1 MLRKI
6 GFIGLGTVGR
16 HMAANLTKGSYEL
29 TVYDSDQ
36 PAVAELVALGAVAAS
51 SAAEAAKGR
60 DLVIAIVPEGDELGG
75 LFFGEQGI
83 LAGIDAGTIFA
94 DMGSH
99 SLETTLKMAEET
111 AKKKVM
117 YLDAPVWG
125 SKDHAANGLMTIV
138 IGGDPSLAGKCREPF
153 SFFGLNTIHVGQ
165 IGDATKMKF
174 IVNMVQAELVQ
185 VLAEGLVFGEKMGFH
200 ADKILEVLD
209 TRGVASPLFHL
220 KGRAM
225 ARGDFSRSLAL
236 KYVHEQL
243 QMVMT
248 AARLMGLNLPA
259 AEAATKVYE
268 QGVKAGLGEEDF
280 SAVIKVL
287 RKQS

>member
-1 MLRKI
+1 MLKKI

-16 HMAANLTKGSYEL
+16 HMAANLIKGSYEL
-29 TVYDSDQ
+29 TVFDSN
-36 PAVAELVALGAVAAS
+36 PEVVASLVTMGAKGAA

-60 DLVIAIVPEGDELGG
+60 DLVIAIVPEGDELDP
-75 LFFGEQGI
+75 LIFGKNGI
-83 LAGIDAGTIFA
+83 LAGLDPGTILA

-99 SLETTLKMAEET
+99 SLETTLKIAEDAT
-111 AKKKVM
+111 KKKVM

-125 SKDHAANGLMTIV
+125 SKEHAANGLLTI
-138 IGGDPSLAGKCREPF
+138 ITGGDPSLMGKCREPF
-153 SFFGLNTIHVGQ
+153 SYFGLNIIHVGQ
-165 IGDATKMKF
+165 VGDATKMKF
-174 IVNMVQAELVQ
+174 IVNLVQAELVQ
-185 VLAEGLVFGEKMGFH
+185 VLAEGLVFGEKMGFN

-243 QMVMT
+243 HMVMS
-248 AARLMGLNLPA
+248 AARLVGLTLPA
-259 AEAATKVYE
+259 AEAASKVYE
-268 QGVKAGLGEEDF
+268 EAVEAGWGEEDF

-287 RKQS
+287 RK

>member
-16 HMAANLTKGSYEL
+16 HMAANLTKGNYEL
-29 TVYDSDQ
+29 TVFDTD
-36 PAVAELVALGAVAAS
+36 AEAMNELVAQGAIAAHT
-51 SAAEAAKGR
+51 AAEAATDR
-60 DLVIAIVPEGDELGG
+60 DLVIAIVPEGEELGQI
-75 LFFGEQGI
+75 FFGEHGLLSGI
-83 LAGIDAGTIFA
+83 GGGTILA

-99 SLETTLKMAEET
+99 SLETTMKMADES
-111 AKKKVM
+111 AKKRVL

-125 SKDHAANGLMTIV
+125 SKEHAANGLLTI
-138 IGGDPSLAGKCREPF
+138 ITGGDPSLVGRCREPF
-153 SFFGLNTIHVGQ
+153 SCFGLNIIHVGQ
-165 IGDATKMKF
+165 VGDATKMKF

-185 VLAEGLVFGEKMGFH
+185 VLAEGLVFGDKMGFT

-225 ARGDFSRSLAL
+225 ARGEFTRSLAL

-243 QMVMT
+243 HMVLD
-248 AARLMGLNLPA
+248 AARQLGLNLPA
-259 AEAATKVYE
+259 AEASCKVY
-268 QGVKAGLGEEDF
+268 GKAVEGGWGEEDF
-280 SAVIKVL
+280 SAVIKAL
-287 RKQS
+287 R

>member
-29 TVYDSDQ
+29 TVFDTNRE
-36 PAVAELVALGAVAAS
+36 AVADLVALGAKGAA

-60 DLVIAIVPEGDELGG
+60 DMVIAIVPEGDELGP
-75 LFFGEQGI
+75 LFFGESGI
-83 LAGIDAGTIFA
+83 LAGIDAGTILA

-99 SLETTLKMAEET
+99 SLETTMKMSDESAR
-111 AKKKVM
+111 KKVL

-125 SKDHAANGLMTIV
+125 SKDHAANGLLTI
-138 IGGDPSLAGKCREPF
+138 ITGGDSSLVGKCREPF
-153 SFFGLNTIHVGQ
+153 SFFGLNIIHVGQ

-174 IVNMVQAELVQ
+174 IVNLVQAELVQ
-185 VLAEGLVFGEKMGFH
+185 VLAEGLVFGEKMGFN

-243 QMVMT
+243 HMVMN
-248 AARLMGLNLPA
+248 AARLVGLHLPA
-259 AEAATKVYE
+259 AEAAAKVYE
-268 QGVKAGLGEEDF
+268 EAVEAGWGEEDF

-287 RKQS
+287 RK

>member
-6 GFIGLGTVGR
+6 GFIGLGTVGK

-29 TVYDSDQ
+29 TVFDSN
-36 PAVAELVALGAVAAS
+36 AAAMEELKKLGAKSAG

-60 DLVIAIVPEGDELGG
+60 DLVIAIVPEGDELGP
-75 LFFGEQGI
+75 LFFGADGI
-83 LAGIDAGTIFA
+83 LAGIDANTILA

-99 SLETTLKMAEET
+99 SLETTLKVADEA
-111 AKKKVM
+111 AKKNVQ

-125 SKDHAANGLMTIV
+125 SKDHAANGLLTII

-153 SFFGLNTIHVGQ
+153 SFFGLNTINVGQ
-165 IGDATKMKF
+165 VGDATKMKF
-174 IVNMVQAELVQ
+174 IVNLVQAELVE
-185 VLAEGLVFGEKMGFH
+185 VLAEGLVFGEKMGFT

-209 TRGVASPLFHL
+209 TRGVASPLFHS
-220 KGRAM
+220 KGMAM

-236 KYVHEQL
+236 KYVSEQ
-243 QMVMT
+243 MHVVMN
-248 AARLMGLNLPA
+248 AARLVGLHLPA
-259 AEAATKVYE
+259 AEVANKVYE
-268 QGVKAGLGEEDF
+268 QGVAAGLGEEDF

-287 RKQS
+287 RK

>member
-29 TVYDSDQ
+29 TVFDSDQ
-36 PAVAELVALGAVAAS
+36 DVVSEIVALGAHAAV
-51 SAAEAAKGR
+51 SAADAAKGR
-60 DLVIAIVPEGDELGG
+60 DLVIAIVPEGDELGE
-75 LFFGEQGI
+75 LFFGNKGI
-83 LAGIDAGTIFA
+83 LSGIDPGTILA

-99 SLETTLKMAEET
+99 SLETTMKMSDESL
-111 AKKKVM
+111 KKKVL

-125 SKDHAANGLMTIV
+125 SKDHAANGLLTIIV
-138 IGGDPSLAGKCREPF
+138 GGDQSLVGKCREPF
-153 SFFGLNTIHVGQ
+153 AFFGLNTIHVGQ
-165 IGDATKMKF
+165 VGDATKMKF
-174 IVNMVQAELVQ
+174 IVNLVQAELVQ
-185 VLAEGLVFGEKMGFH
+185 VLAEGLVFGEKMGFS

-225 ARGDFSRSLAL
+225 ARNDFSRSLAL

-243 QMVMT
+243 HMVMS
-248 AARLMGLNLPA
+248 AARLMGLHLPA
-259 AEAATKVYE
+259 AEAAAKVYE
-268 QGVKAGLGEEDF
+268 EAVAAGWGEEDF

-287 RKQS
+287 RK

>member
-16 HMAANLTKGSYEL
+16 HMAANLTKGSYDL
-29 TVYDSDQ
+29 TVYDSEQ
-36 PAVAELVALGAVAAS
+36 AVMAELVAMGAHAAG
-51 SAAEAAKGR
+51 SALEAARGR
-60 DLVIAIVPEGDELGG
+60 DLVIAIVPEGDELGP
-75 LFFGEQGI
+75 LFFGEAGV
-83 LAGIDAGTIFA
+83 LAGIDAGTILA

-99 SLETTLKMAEET
+99 SLDTTLKLSEDCSR
-111 AKKKVM
+111 KQVL

-125 SKDHAANGLMTIV
+125 NRDHAANGLMTI
-138 IGGDPSLAGKCREPF
+138 IAGGDPALVGKCREPF
-153 SFFGLNTIHVGQ
+153 SFFGLNIIHVGQ

-174 IVNMVQAELVQ
+174 IVNLVQAELVQ
-185 VLAEGLVFGEKMGFH
+185 VLAEGLVFGEKMGFS

-209 TRGVASPLFHL
+209 TRGVASPLFHQ

-243 QMVMT
+243 HIVMN
-248 AARLMGLNLPA
+248 AARLVGLHLPA
-259 AEAATKVYE
+259 AEAAYKVYE
-268 QGVKAGLGEEDF
+268 QGVEDGLGEEDF

-287 RKQS
+287 RK

>member
-29 TVYDSDQ
+29 TIFDSNQ
-36 PAVAELVALGAVAAS
+36 EAVADLVAAGAKKAA

-60 DLVIAIVPEGDELGG
+60 DLVIAIVPEGDELGV
-75 LFFGEQGI
+75 LFFGENGI
-83 LAGIDAGTIFA
+83 LAGIDAGTILA

-99 SLETTLKMAEET
+99 SLETTMKMFDESDR
-111 AKKKVM
+111 KKVL

-125 SKDHAANGLMTIV
+125 SKDHAANGLLTI
-138 IGGDPSLAGKCREPF
+138 ITGGDPSLVGKCREAF
-153 SFFGLNTIHVGQ
+153 SFFGLNIIHVGQ
-165 IGDATKMKF
+165 VGDATKMKF
-174 IVNMVQAELVQ
+174 IVNLVQAELVQ
-185 VLAEGLVFGEKMGFH
+185 VLAEGLVFGEKMGFN

-243 QMVMT
+243 HVVMN
-248 AARLMGLNLPA
+248 AARLVGLTLPA
-259 AEAATKVYE
+259 AEAASKVYE
-268 QGVKAGLGEEDF
+268 EGVDAGWGEEDF

>member
-1 MLRKI
+1 MLKKI

-29 TVYDSDQ
+29 TVFDSDQ
-36 PAVAELVALGAVAAS
+36 EATKEVVALGAL
-51 SAAEAAKGR
+51 SATSAKEAAKGR
-60 DLVIAIVPEGDELGG
+60 DLVIAIVPEGEELGP
-75 LFFGEQGI
+75 LFFGADGI
-83 LAGIDAGTIFA
+83 MAGISAGTILA

-99 SLETTLKMAEET
+99 SLETTLKLHEESSR
-111 AKKKVM
+111 KQVQ

-125 SKDHAANGLMTIV
+125 SKEHAANGLMTI
-138 IGGDPSLAGKCREPF
+138 IAGGDPSLIGKCREPF

-165 IGDATKMKF
+165 VGDATKMKF
-174 IVNMVQAELVQ
+174 IVNLVQAELVQ
-185 VLAEGLVFGEKMGFH
+185 VLAEGLVFGEKMGFN

-209 TRGVASPLFHL
+209 TRGVASPLFHS

-243 QMVMT
+243 HIVMN
-248 AARLMGLNLPA
+248 AARLVGLHLPA
-259 AEAATKVYE
+259 AEAAFEVYE
-268 QGVKAGLGEEDF
+268 QGVKNGLGEEDF
-280 SAVIKVL
+280 SSVIKVL
-287 RKQS
+287 RK

>member
-6 GFIGLGTVGR
+6 GFVGLGTVGR
-16 HMAANLTKGSYEL
+16 HMAANLTKGNYEL
-29 TVYDSDQ
+29 TVFDTEQ
-36 PAVAELVALGAVAAS
+36 AAVNDLVAMGAH
-51 SAAEAAKGR
+51 AAESALDAAKGR
-60 DLVIAIVPEGDELGG
+60 DLVIAIVPEGVELGP
-75 LFFGEQGI
+75 LFFGETGI
-83 LAGIDAGTIFA
+83 LAGIDAGTILS

-99 SLETTLKMAEET
+99 SLDTTLKLSEEC
-111 AKKKVM
+111 AKKHVQ

-125 SKDHAANGLMTIV
+125 SKEHAANGIMTI
-138 IGGDPSLAGKCREPF
+138 IAGGDPSLVGKCREPF
-153 SFFGLNTIHVGQ
+153 GFFGLNTIHVGE

-174 IVNMVQAELVQ
+174 IVNLVQAELVQ
-185 VLAEGLVFGEKMGFH
+185 VLAEGLVFGEKMGFN

-209 TRGVASPLFHL
+209 TRGVASPLFHS

-243 QMVMT
+243 HVVMN
-248 AARLMGLNLPA
+248 AARLVGLHLPA
-259 AEAATKVYE
+259 AEAAYKVYE
-268 QGVKAGLGEEDF
+268 QGVEEGFGEEDF

-287 RKQS
+287 RK

>member
-16 HMAANLTKGSYEL
+16 HMAANLTKGNYEL
-29 TVYDSDQ
+29 TVYDSDLE
-36 PAVAELVALGAVAAS
+36 AVAEVVAHGAVAAS

-75 LFFGEQGI
+75 LFFGDKGI
-83 LAGIDAGTIFA
+83 LVGIDPGTIFA

-99 SLETTLKMAEET
+99 SLETTLKMSAET
-111 AKKKVM
+111 AKKKVF

-153 SFFGLNTIHVGQ
+153 SFFGLNTIHVGE

-174 IVNMVQAELVQ
+174 IVNLVQAELVQ
-185 VLAEGLVFGEKMGFH
+185 VLAEGLVFGEKLGFH

-236 KYVHEQL
+236 KYVNEQL
-243 QMVMT
+243 QMVLGS
-248 AARLMGLNLPA
+248 ARQMGLNLPA
-259 AEAATKVYE
+259 AEAAAKVYE

-287 RKQS
+287 RK